1 MARNELA
8 EKLEIIG
15 GMFEIDGMSDLLGK
29 FDAKMSTV
37 KFNAVVIQIESLL
50 LQGNQDI
57 ADKIVAMSRKITADE
72 VAEME
77 DSEYAAALRTAI
89 ITDVMGFFA
98 QSPRSAGKK

>member
-37 KFNAVVIQIESLL
+37 KFNAIVIQIEGLL
-50 LQGNQDI
+50 LKDNQEI
-57 ADKIVAMSRKITADE
+57 ADKIVAMSKGITAEE
-72 VAEME
+72 VGAME
-77 DSEYAAALRTAI
+77 DSEYAGALRTAI